1 MDARRVDSTGQAGKE
16 SQMSLS
22 NEVQKMMDES
32 ETAGNSL
39 TAHQV
44 VEAAKDAEKFPRLN
58 EHLW

>member
-1 MDARRVDSTGQAGKE
+1 
-16 SQMSLS
+16 MSLS